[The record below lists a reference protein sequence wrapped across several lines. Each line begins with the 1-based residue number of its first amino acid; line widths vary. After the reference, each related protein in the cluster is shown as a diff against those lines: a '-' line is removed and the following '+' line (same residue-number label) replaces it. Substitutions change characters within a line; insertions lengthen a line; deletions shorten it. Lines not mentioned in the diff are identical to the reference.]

1 MRSLILGVLAFTLI
15 LPFTATGQHSDKS
28 NRVFWDGGTIPDNRF
43 REYVLIN
50 FDTDHNGTIDQT
62 EADAVTEMRLNP
74 LVINEDKTKPEITSL
89 QGISY
94 FQNLE
99 TLMLTSNEI
108 KLTDLSYLSQ
118 NGKLKQLAIDNSE
131 LLTQLDLSV
140 VPTLERFI
148 YTGTKLKSLIL
159 DNPELKEAY
168 LYNDDW
174 KGEGHSGLTQLDFSA
189 RTTNLETLDI
199 SDNFITK
206 IDLSHLVNL
215 KKVSISCKNLSSLNL
230 PASLKLTEL
239 AYWGKTKFPGNL
251 ADFPNLTRLSIRG
264 VETPLDL
271 SKNSKLKD
279 LDCSYNGLT
288 RLDVSVLPD
297 LEKLVCD
304 GNELVSLDLS
314 RNPRLK
320 ELECS
325 NNKLPELDVSA
336 LPDLEKLVCKGN
348 KLVSLDLSRNPRL
361 KELECSNNK
370 LPELDVSVHSDLEK
384 LKCKWN
390 AITSL
395 DLSQT
400 TKLVELDCSN
410 NKLTSLDISR
420 CPAIKDVRL
429 GFNNLT
435 EFNFSHTK
443 LENLNSRGAFK
454 SSNLTFYDGNAIADY
469 MIDCWVFTGAAEP
482 KQIDGEANRNLLQS
496 IRDYKRDIAAKEHV
510 AAEEQRAKAHRMA
523 AEYKRQIMPYI
534 TSNDWNEAD
543 KFAAEA
549 LSNLPEGDAF
559 LYYVRAKAYYLNN
572 LDFEVEDSEN
582 VTDYFKAYRREAEH
596 LAELCRKS
604 ITCDPSDG
612 NEAYFYRG
620 LAYIVL
626 GRAND
631 AANDFMRCARG
642 NESIKAVCYY
652 NIGIAYKN
660 AGRYNAALD
669 QFKNARQYFSDADN
683 KGRCLRKIKE
693 CQQKISGK

>member
-336 LPDLEKLVCKGN
+336 LPDLEKL
-348 KLVSLDLSRNPRL
+348 
-361 KELECSNNK
+361 
-370 LPELDVSVHSDLEK
+370 
-384 LKCKWN
+384 KCKWN

-559 LYYVRAKAYYLNN
+559 LYYVKAKAYYLNN

-582 VTDYFKAYRREAEH
+582 MTDYFKAYRREAEH

-652 NIGIAYKN
+652 NVGIAYKN

-683 KGRCLRKIKE
+683 KERCLRKIKE

>member
-62 EADAVTEMRLNP
+62 EADAVTEMCLNP

-336 LPDLEKLVCKGN
+336 LPDLEKL
-348 KLVSLDLSRNPRL
+348 
-361 KELECSNNK
+361 
-370 LPELDVSVHSDLEK
+370 
-384 LKCKWN
+384 KCKWN

-435 EFNFSHTK
+435 EFNFSHTE

-543 KFAAEA
+543 KIAAEA
-549 LSNLPEGDAF
+549 LYNLPEGDAF

-582 VTDYFKAYRREAEH
+582 MTDYFKAYRREAEH

-683 KGRCLRKIKE
+683 KERCLRKIKE

>member
-174 KGEGHSGLTQLDFSA
+174 KGDGHSGLTQLDFSA
-189 RTTNLETLDI
+189 RTTNLETLVI

-264 VETPLDL
+264 VETPLEL
-271 SKNSKLKD
+271 SKNPKLKD

-325 NNKLPELDVSA
+325 NNKLPELDVSV
-336 LPDLEKLVCKGN
+336 L
-348 KLVSLDLSRNPRL
+348 
-361 KELECSNNK
+361 
-370 LPELDVSVHSDLEK
+370 SDLEK

-454 SSNLTFYDGNAIADY
+454 SSNLTFYNGNAIADY

-582 VTDYFKAYRREAEH
+582 MTDYFKAYRREAEH

-652 NIGIAYKN
+652 NVGIAYKN
-660 AGRYNAALD
+660 AGQYNAALD

-683 KGRCLRKIKE
+683 KERCLRKIKE

>member
-189 RTTNLETLDI
+189 RTTNLETLVI

-297 LEKLVCD
+297 LEKLVC
-304 GNELVSLDLS
+304 
-314 RNPRLK
+314 
-320 ELECS
+320 
-325 NNKLPELDVSA
+325 
-336 LPDLEKLVCKGN
+336 KGN

-370 LPELDVSVHSDLEK
+370 LPELDVSVLSDLEK

-454 SSNLTFYDGNAIADY
+454 SSNLTFYNGNAIADY

-582 VTDYFKAYRREAEH
+582 MTDYFKAYRREAEH
-596 LAELCRKS
+596 LAELCCKS

-683 KGRCLRKIKE
+683 KERCLRKIKE

>member
-118 NGKLKQLAIDNSE
+118 NGKLKHLAIDNSE

-189 RTTNLETLDI
+189 RTTNLETLVI

-336 LPDLEKLVCKGN
+336 LPDLEKL
-348 KLVSLDLSRNPRL
+348 
-361 KELECSNNK
+361 
-370 LPELDVSVHSDLEK
+370 
-384 LKCKWN
+384 KCKWN

-435 EFNFSHTK
+435 EFNFSHTE

-582 VTDYFKAYRREAEH
+582 MTDYFKAYRREAEH

-683 KGRCLRKIKE
+683 KERCLRKIKE

>member
-336 LPDLEKLVCKGN
+336 LPDLEKL
-348 KLVSLDLSRNPRL
+348 
-361 KELECSNNK
+361 
-370 LPELDVSVHSDLEK
+370 
-384 LKCKWN
+384 KCKWN

-435 EFNFSHTK
+435 EFNFSHTE

-454 SSNLTFYDGNAIADY
+454 SSNLTFYNGNAIADY

-543 KFAAEA
+543 KIAAEA
-549 LSNLPEGDAF
+549 LYNLPEGDAF

-582 VTDYFKAYRREAEH
+582 MTDYFKAYRREAEH

-683 KGRCLRKIKE
+683 KERCLRKIKE

>member
-50 FDTDHNGTIDQT
+50 FDTDHNGTIDLA

-325 NNKLPELDVSA
+325 NNKLPELDVSV
-336 LPDLEKLVCKGN
+336 L
-348 KLVSLDLSRNPRL
+348 
-361 KELECSNNK
+361 
-370 LPELDVSVHSDLEK
+370 SDLEK

-435 EFNFSHTK
+435 EFNFSHTE

-582 VTDYFKAYRREAEH
+582 MTDYFKAYRREAEH

-652 NIGIAYKN
+652 NVGIAYKN

-683 KGRCLRKIKE
+683 KERCLRKIKE

>member
-118 NGKLKQLAIDNSE
+118 NGKLKHLAIDNSE

-189 RTTNLETLDI
+189 RTTNLETLVI

-304 GNELVSLDLS
+304 GNELISLDLS

-325 NNKLPELDVSA
+325 NNKLPELDVSG
-336 LPDLEKLVCKGN
+336 L
-348 KLVSLDLSRNPRL
+348 
-361 KELECSNNK
+361 
-370 LPELDVSVHSDLEK
+370 SDLEK

-410 NKLTSLDISR
+410 NKLTSLDISC

-429 GFNNLT
+429 DFNNLT

-454 SSNLTFYDGNAIADY
+454 SSNLTFYNGNAIADY

-582 VTDYFKAYRREAEH
+582 MTDYFKAYRREAEH

-683 KGRCLRKIKE
+683 KERCLRKIKE

>member
-118 NGKLKQLAIDNSE
+118 NGKLKHLAIDNSE

-189 RTTNLETLDI
+189 RTTNLETLVI

-325 NNKLPELDVSA
+325 NNKLPELDVSG
-336 LPDLEKLVCKGN
+336 L
-348 KLVSLDLSRNPRL
+348 
-361 KELECSNNK
+361 
-370 LPELDVSVHSDLEK
+370 SDLEK

-429 GFNNLT
+429 DFNNLT
-435 EFNFSHTK
+435 EFNFSHTE

-454 SSNLTFYDGNAIADY
+454 SSNLTFYNGNAIADY

-496 IRDYKRDIAAKEHV
+496 IRDYKRDIAAKGHV

-582 VTDYFKAYRREAEH
+582 MTDYFKAYRREAEH

-683 KGRCLRKIKE
+683 KERCLRKIKE

>member
-189 RTTNLETLDI
+189 RTTNLETLVI

-336 LPDLEKLVCKGN
+336 LP
-348 KLVSLDLSRNPRL
+348 
-361 KELECSNNK
+361 
-370 LPELDVSVHSDLEK
+370 DLEK

-543 KFAAEA
+543 KIAAEA

-582 VTDYFKAYRREAEH
+582 MTDYFKAYRREAEH

-652 NIGIAYKN
+652 NVGIAYKN
-660 AGRYNAALD
+660 AGQYNAALD

>member
-297 LEKLVCD
+297 LEKLVC
-304 GNELVSLDLS
+304 
-314 RNPRLK
+314 
-320 ELECS
+320 
-325 NNKLPELDVSA
+325 
-336 LPDLEKLVCKGN
+336 KGN

-370 LPELDVSVHSDLEK
+370 LPELDVSVLSDLEK

-454 SSNLTFYDGNAIADY
+454 SSNLTFYNGNAIADY

-582 VTDYFKAYRREAEH
+582 MTDYFKAYRREAEH

-683 KGRCLRKIKE
+683 KERCLRKIKE

>member
-325 NNKLPELDVSA
+325 NNKLPELDVSV
-336 LPDLEKLVCKGN
+336 L
-348 KLVSLDLSRNPRL
+348 
-361 KELECSNNK
+361 
-370 LPELDVSVHSDLEK
+370 SDLEK

-454 SSNLTFYDGNAIADY
+454 SSNLTFYNGNAIADY

-582 VTDYFKAYRREAEH
+582 MTDYFKAYRREAEH

-683 KGRCLRKIKE
+683 KERCLRKIKE

>member
-336 LPDLEKLVCKGN
+336 LPDLEKL
-348 KLVSLDLSRNPRL
+348 
-361 KELECSNNK
+361 
-370 LPELDVSVHSDLEK
+370 
-384 LKCKWN
+384 KCKWN

-454 SSNLTFYDGNAIADY
+454 SSNLTFYNGNAIADY

-534 TSNDWNEAD
+534 ISNDWNEAD

-582 VTDYFKAYRREAEH
+582 MTDYFKAYRREAEH

-652 NIGIAYKN
+652 NVGIAYKN
-660 AGRYNAALD
+660 AGQYNAALD

>member
-297 LEKLVCD
+297 LEKLVCK

-325 NNKLPELDVSA
+325 NNKLPELDVSV
-336 LPDLEKLVCKGN
+336 L
-348 KLVSLDLSRNPRL
+348 
-361 KELECSNNK
+361 
-370 LPELDVSVHSDLEK
+370 SDLEK

-454 SSNLTFYDGNAIADY
+454 SSNLTFYNGNAIADY

-534 TSNDWNEAD
+534 ISNDWNEAD

-582 VTDYFKAYRREAEH
+582 MTDYFKAYRREAEH

-683 KGRCLRKIKE
+683 KERCLRKIKE

>member
-118 NGKLKQLAIDNSE
+118 NGKLKQLVIDNSE

-336 LPDLEKLVCKGN
+336 LPDLEKL
-348 KLVSLDLSRNPRL
+348 
-361 KELECSNNK
+361 
-370 LPELDVSVHSDLEK
+370 
-384 LKCKWN
+384 KCKWN

-543 KFAAEA
+543 KIAAEA
-549 LSNLPEGDAF
+549 LYNLPEGDAF

-582 VTDYFKAYRREAEH
+582 MTDYFKAYRREAEH

-652 NIGIAYKN
+652 NVGIAYKN

-683 KGRCLRKIKE
+683 KERCLRKIKE

>member
-336 LPDLEKLVCKGN
+336 LPDLEKL
-348 KLVSLDLSRNPRL
+348 
-361 KELECSNNK
+361 
-370 LPELDVSVHSDLEK
+370 
-384 LKCKWN
+384 KCKWN

-435 EFNFSHTK
+435 EFNFSHTE

-582 VTDYFKAYRREAEH
+582 MTDYFKAYRREAEH

-683 KGRCLRKIKE
+683 KERCLRKIKE

>member
-118 NGKLKQLAIDNSE
+118 NGKLKHLAIDNSE

-189 RTTNLETLDI
+189 RTTNLETLVI

-336 LPDLEKLVCKGN
+336 LPDLEKL
-348 KLVSLDLSRNPRL
+348 
-361 KELECSNNK
+361 
-370 LPELDVSVHSDLEK
+370 
-384 LKCKWN
+384 KCKWN

-435 EFNFSHTK
+435 EFNFSHTE

-543 KFAAEA
+543 KIAAEA
-549 LSNLPEGDAF
+549 LYNLPEGDAF

-582 VTDYFKAYRREAEH
+582 MTDYFKAYRREAEH

-683 KGRCLRKIKE
+683 KERCLRKIKE

>member
-28 NRVFWDGGTIPDNRF
+28 NKVFWDGGTIPDNRF

-118 NGKLKQLAIDNSE
+118 NGKLKHLAIDNSE

-325 NNKLPELDVSA
+325 NNKLPELDVSG
-336 LPDLEKLVCKGN
+336 L
-348 KLVSLDLSRNPRL
+348 
-361 KELECSNNK
+361 
-370 LPELDVSVHSDLEK
+370 SDLEK

-410 NKLTSLDISR
+410 NKLTSLDISC

-429 GFNNLT
+429 DFNNLT

-454 SSNLTFYDGNAIADY
+454 SSNLTFYNGNAIADY

-523 AEYKRQIMPYI
+523 AEYKGQIMPYI

-582 VTDYFKAYRREAEH
+582 MTDYFKAYRREAEH

-683 KGRCLRKIKE
+683 KERCLRKIKE

>member
-189 RTTNLETLDI
+189 RTTNLETLVI

-264 VETPLDL
+264 VETPLEL
-271 SKNSKLKD
+271 SKNPKLKD

-325 NNKLPELDVSA
+325 NNKLPELDVSV
-336 LPDLEKLVCKGN
+336 L
-348 KLVSLDLSRNPRL
+348 
-361 KELECSNNK
+361 
-370 LPELDVSVHSDLEK
+370 SDLEK

-400 TKLVELDCSN
+400 TKLVELDCSD

-543 KFAAEA
+543 KIAAEA
-549 LSNLPEGDAF
+549 LYNLPEGDAF

-582 VTDYFKAYRREAEH
+582 MTDYFKAYRREAEH

-652 NIGIAYKN
+652 NVGIAYKN
-660 AGRYNAALD
+660 AGQYNAALD

>member
-140 VPTLERFI
+140 APTLERFI

-189 RTTNLETLDI
+189 RTTNLETLVI

-325 NNKLPELDVSA
+325 NNKLPELDVSV
-336 LPDLEKLVCKGN
+336 L
-348 KLVSLDLSRNPRL
+348 
-361 KELECSNNK
+361 
-370 LPELDVSVHSDLEK
+370 SDLEK

-435 EFNFSHTK
+435 EFNFSHTE

-582 VTDYFKAYRREAEH
+582 MTDYFKAYRREAEH

-683 KGRCLRKIKE
+683 KERCLRKIKE

>member
-189 RTTNLETLDI
+189 RTTNLETLVI

-297 LEKLVCD
+297 LEKLVC
-304 GNELVSLDLS
+304 
-314 RNPRLK
+314 
-320 ELECS
+320 
-325 NNKLPELDVSA
+325 
-336 LPDLEKLVCKGN
+336 KGN

-370 LPELDVSVHSDLEK
+370 LPELDVSVLSDLEK

-435 EFNFSHTK
+435 EFNFSHTE

-523 AEYKRQIMPYI
+523 AEYKRQIMPHI

-582 VTDYFKAYRREAEH
+582 MTDYFKAYRREAEH

-652 NIGIAYKN
+652 NVGIAYKN

>member
-336 LPDLEKLVCKGN
+336 LPDLEKL
-348 KLVSLDLSRNPRL
+348 
-361 KELECSNNK
+361 
-370 LPELDVSVHSDLEK
+370 
-384 LKCKWN
+384 KCKWN

-400 TKLVELDCSN
+400 TKLEELDCSN
-410 NKLTSLDISR
+410 NKLTSLDISC

-429 GFNNLT
+429 DFNNLT

-454 SSNLTFYDGNAIADY
+454 SSNLTFYNGNAIADY

-582 VTDYFKAYRREAEH
+582 MTDYFKAYRREAEH

-683 KGRCLRKIKE
+683 KERCLRKIKE

>member
-189 RTTNLETLDI
+189 RTTNLETLVI

-297 LEKLVCD
+297 LEKLVCK

-336 LPDLEKLVCKGN
+336 LPDLEKL
-348 KLVSLDLSRNPRL
+348 
-361 KELECSNNK
+361 
-370 LPELDVSVHSDLEK
+370 
-384 LKCKWN
+384 KCKWN

-400 TKLVELDCSN
+400 TKLEELDCSN
-410 NKLTSLDISR
+410 NKLTSLDISC
-420 CPAIKDVRL
+420 CPAIKDVIL
-429 GFNNLT
+429 DFNNLT

-454 SSNLTFYDGNAIADY
+454 SSNLTFYNGNAIADY

-582 VTDYFKAYRREAEH
+582 MTDYFKAYRREAEH

-669 QFKNARQYFSDADN
+669 QFKNARQYFSDADS
-683 KGRCLRKIKE
+683 KERCLRKVKE

>member
-50 FDTDHNGTIDQT
+50 FDTDHNGTIDLA

-118 NGKLKQLAIDNSE
+118 NGKLKHLAIDNSE

-189 RTTNLETLDI
+189 RTTNLETLVI

-325 NNKLPELDVSA
+325 NNKLPKLDVSG
-336 LPDLEKLVCKGN
+336 L
-348 KLVSLDLSRNPRL
+348 
-361 KELECSNNK
+361 
-370 LPELDVSVHSDLEK
+370 SDLEK

-454 SSNLTFYDGNAIADY
+454 SSNLTFYNGNAIADY

-523 AEYKRQIMPYI
+523 AEYKRQIMPHI

-582 VTDYFKAYRREAEH
+582 MTDYFKAYRREAEH

>member
-189 RTTNLETLDI
+189 RTTNLETLVI

-320 ELECS
+320 EL
-325 NNKLPELDVSA
+325 D
-336 LPDLEKLVCKGN
+336 
-348 KLVSLDLSRNPRL
+348 
-361 KELECSNNK
+361 CSNNK
-370 LPELDVSVHSDLEK
+370 LPELDVSVLSDLEK

-543 KFAAEA
+543 KIAAEA
-549 LSNLPEGDAF
+549 LYNLPEGDAF

-582 VTDYFKAYRREAEH
+582 MTDYFKAYRREAEH

-683 KGRCLRKIKE
+683 KERCLRKIKE

>member
-62 EADAVTEMRLNP
+62 EADAVTEMCLNP

-118 NGKLKQLAIDNSE
+118 NGKLKHLAIDNSE

-189 RTTNLETLDI
+189 RTTNLETLVI

-325 NNKLPELDVSA
+325 NNKLPELDVSG
-336 LPDLEKLVCKGN
+336 L
-348 KLVSLDLSRNPRL
+348 
-361 KELECSNNK
+361 
-370 LPELDVSVHSDLEK
+370 SDLEK

-454 SSNLTFYDGNAIADY
+454 SSNLTFYNGNAIADY

-543 KFAAEA
+543 KIAAEA

-582 VTDYFKAYRREAEH
+582 MTDYFKAYRREAEH

-683 KGRCLRKIKE
+683 KERCLRKIKE

>member
-304 GNELVSLDLS
+304 GNELISLDLS

-336 LPDLEKLVCKGN
+336 LP
-348 KLVSLDLSRNPRL
+348 
-361 KELECSNNK
+361 
-370 LPELDVSVHSDLEK
+370 DLEK

-454 SSNLTFYDGNAIADY
+454 SSNLTFYNGNAIADY

-534 TSNDWNEAD
+534 ISNDWNEAD
-543 KFAAEA
+543 KIAAEA
-549 LSNLPEGDAF
+549 LYNLPEGDAF

-582 VTDYFKAYRREAEH
+582 MTDYFKAYRREAEH

-669 QFKNARQYFSDADN
+669 QFKKARQYFSDADN
-683 KGRCLRKIKE
+683 KERCLRKIKE

>member
-62 EADAVTEMRLNP
+62 EADAVTEMCLNP

-118 NGKLKQLAIDNSE
+118 NGKLKHLAIDNSE

-189 RTTNLETLDI
+189 RTTNLETLVI

-325 NNKLPELDVSA
+325 NNKLPELDVSV
-336 LPDLEKLVCKGN
+336 L
-348 KLVSLDLSRNPRL
+348 
-361 KELECSNNK
+361 
-370 LPELDVSVHSDLEK
+370 SDLEK

-435 EFNFSHTK
+435 EFNFSHTE

-582 VTDYFKAYRREAEH
+582 MTDYFKAYRREAEH

-683 KGRCLRKIKE
+683 KERCLRKIKE

>member
-118 NGKLKQLAIDNSE
+118 NGKLKHLAIDNSE

-189 RTTNLETLDI
+189 RTTNLETLVI

-239 AYWGKTKFPGNL
+239 AYWGKTKFPRNL

-325 NNKLPELDVSA
+325 NNKLPELDVSV
-336 LPDLEKLVCKGN
+336 L
-348 KLVSLDLSRNPRL
+348 
-361 KELECSNNK
+361 
-370 LPELDVSVHSDLEK
+370 SDLEK

-454 SSNLTFYDGNAIADY
+454 SSNLTFYNGNAIADY

-582 VTDYFKAYRREAEH
+582 MTDYFKAYRREAEH

-652 NIGIAYKN
+652 NVGIAYKN
-660 AGRYNAALD
+660 AGQYNAALD

-683 KGRCLRKIKE
+683 KERCLRKIKE

>member
-174 KGEGHSGLTQLDFSA
+174 KGEEHSGLTQLDFSA
-189 RTTNLETLDI
+189 RTTNLETLVI

-336 LPDLEKLVCKGN
+336 LPDLEKL
-348 KLVSLDLSRNPRL
+348 
-361 KELECSNNK
+361 
-370 LPELDVSVHSDLEK
+370 
-384 LKCKWN
+384 KCKWN

-435 EFNFSHTK
+435 EFNFSHTE

-543 KFAAEA
+543 KIAAEA
-549 LSNLPEGDAF
+549 LYNLPEGDAF

-582 VTDYFKAYRREAEH
+582 MTDYFKAYRREAEH

-683 KGRCLRKIKE
+683 KERCLRKIKE

>member
-189 RTTNLETLDI
+189 RTTNLETLVI

-297 LEKLVCD
+297 LEKLVCK

-325 NNKLPELDVSA
+325 NNKLPELDVSG
-336 LPDLEKLVCKGN
+336 L
-348 KLVSLDLSRNPRL
+348 
-361 KELECSNNK
+361 
-370 LPELDVSVHSDLEK
+370 SDLEK

-410 NKLTSLDISR
+410 NKLTSLDISC

-429 GFNNLT
+429 DFNNLT
-435 EFNFSHTK
+435 EFNFSHTE

-582 VTDYFKAYRREAEH
+582 MTDYFKAYRREAEH

-683 KGRCLRKIKE
+683 KERCLRKIKE

>member
-50 FDTDHNGTIDQT
+50 FDTDHNGTIDLA

-189 RTTNLETLDI
+189 RTTNLETLVI

-264 VETPLDL
+264 VETPLEL
-271 SKNSKLKD
+271 SKNPKLKD

-297 LEKLVCD
+297 LEKLVCK

-325 NNKLPELDVSA
+325 NNKLPELDVSV
-336 LPDLEKLVCKGN
+336 L
-348 KLVSLDLSRNPRL
+348 
-361 KELECSNNK
+361 
-370 LPELDVSVHSDLEK
+370 SDLEK

-400 TKLVELDCSN
+400 TKLVELDCSD

-454 SSNLTFYDGNAIADY
+454 SSNLTFYNGNAIADY

-582 VTDYFKAYRREAEH
+582 MTDYFKAYRREAEH

-683 KGRCLRKIKE
+683 KERCLRKIKE

>member
-189 RTTNLETLDI
+189 RTTNLETLVI

-325 NNKLPELDVSA
+325 NNKLPKLDVSA
-336 LPDLEKLVCKGN
+336 LLDLEKLVCDGN
-348 KLVSLDLSRNPRL
+348 ELVSLDLSRNPRL

-370 LPELDVSVHSDLEK
+370 LPELDVSVLSDLEK

-435 EFNFSHTK
+435 EFNFSHTE

-582 VTDYFKAYRREAEH
+582 MTDYFKAYRREAEH

-652 NIGIAYKN
+652 NVGIAYKN

>member
-189 RTTNLETLDI
+189 RTTNLETLVI

-325 NNKLPELDVSA
+325 NNKLPKLDVSA
-336 LPDLEKLVCKGN
+336 LP
-348 KLVSLDLSRNPRL
+348 
-361 KELECSNNK
+361 
-370 LPELDVSVHSDLEK
+370 DLEK

-410 NKLTSLDISR
+410 NKLTSLDISC

-429 GFNNLT
+429 DFNNLT

-523 AEYKRQIMPYI
+523 AEYKRQIMPHI

-582 VTDYFKAYRREAEH
+582 MTDYFKAYRREAEH

-652 NIGIAYKN
+652 NVGIAYKN

-683 KGRCLRKIKE
+683 KERCLRKIKE

>member
-50 FDTDHNGTIDQT
+50 FDTDHNGTIDLA

-118 NGKLKQLAIDNSE
+118 NGKLKHLAIDNSE

-264 VETPLDL
+264 VETPLEL
-271 SKNSKLKD
+271 SKNPKLKD

-325 NNKLPELDVSA
+325 NNKLPELDVSG
-336 LPDLEKLVCKGN
+336 L
-348 KLVSLDLSRNPRL
+348 
-361 KELECSNNK
+361 
-370 LPELDVSVHSDLEK
+370 SDLEK

-410 NKLTSLDISR
+410 NKLTSLDISC

-429 GFNNLT
+429 DFNNLT

-454 SSNLTFYDGNAIADY
+454 SSNLTFYNGNAIADY

-582 VTDYFKAYRREAEH
+582 MTDYFKAYRREAEH

-683 KGRCLRKIKE
+683 KERCLRKIKE

>member
-174 KGEGHSGLTQLDFSA
+174 KGEGHSGLTQLDFST
-189 RTTNLETLDI
+189 RTTNLETLVI

-325 NNKLPELDVSA
+325 NNKLPELDVSV
-336 LPDLEKLVCKGN
+336 L
-348 KLVSLDLSRNPRL
+348 
-361 KELECSNNK
+361 
-370 LPELDVSVHSDLEK
+370 SDLEK

-454 SSNLTFYDGNAIADY
+454 SSNLTFYNGNAIADY

-582 VTDYFKAYRREAEH
+582 MTDYFKAYRREAEH

-683 KGRCLRKIKE
+683 KERCLRKIKE

>member
-50 FDTDHNGTIDQT
+50 FDTDHNGTIDLA

-336 LPDLEKLVCKGN
+336 LPDLEKL
-348 KLVSLDLSRNPRL
+348 
-361 KELECSNNK
+361 
-370 LPELDVSVHSDLEK
+370 
-384 LKCKWN
+384 KCKWN

-435 EFNFSHTK
+435 EFNFSHTE

-582 VTDYFKAYRREAEH
+582 MTDYFKAYRREAEH

-652 NIGIAYKN
+652 NVGIAYKN

-683 KGRCLRKIKE
+683 KERCLRKIKE

>member
-297 LEKLVCD
+297 LEKLVCK

-325 NNKLPELDVSA
+325 NNKLPELDVSV
-336 LPDLEKLVCKGN
+336 L
-348 KLVSLDLSRNPRL
+348 
-361 KELECSNNK
+361 
-370 LPELDVSVHSDLEK
+370 SDLEK

-435 EFNFSHTK
+435 EFNFSHTE
-443 LENLNSRGAFK
+443 LESLNSRGAFK

-582 VTDYFKAYRREAEH
+582 MTDYFKAYRREAEH

-683 KGRCLRKIKE
+683 KERCLRKIKE
-693 CQQKISGK
+693 CQQRISGK

>member
-325 NNKLPELDVSA
+325 NNKLPELDVSV
-336 LPDLEKLVCKGN
+336 L
-348 KLVSLDLSRNPRL
+348 
-361 KELECSNNK
+361 
-370 LPELDVSVHSDLEK
+370 SDLEK

-410 NKLTSLDISR
+410 NKLTSLDISC
-420 CPAIKDVRL
+420 CPAIKEVRL
-429 GFNNLT
+429 DFNNLT

-454 SSNLTFYDGNAIADY
+454 SSNLTFYNGNAIADY

-523 AEYKRQIMPYI
+523 AEYKRQIMPHI

-582 VTDYFKAYRREAEH
+582 MTDYFKAYRREAEH

-683 KGRCLRKIKE
+683 KERCLRKIKE

>member
-1 MRSLILGVLAFTLI
+1 M
-15 LPFTATGQHSDKS
+15 
-28 NRVFWDGGTIPDNRF
+28 
-43 REYVLIN
+43 
-50 FDTDHNGTIDQT
+50 
-62 EADAVTEMRLNP
+62 
-74 LVINEDKTKPEITSL
+74 
-89 QGISY
+89 
-94 FQNLE
+94 
-99 TLMLTSNEI
+99 
-108 KLTDLSYLSQ
+108 
-118 NGKLKQLAIDNSE
+118 
-131 LLTQLDLSV
+131 
-140 VPTLERFI
+140 
-148 YTGTKLKSLIL
+148 
-159 DNPELKEAY
+159 
-168 LYNDDW
+168 
-174 KGEGHSGLTQLDFSA
+174 
-189 RTTNLETLDI
+189 
-199 SDNFITK
+199 
-206 IDLSHLVNL
+206 
-215 KKVSISCKNLSSLNL
+215 
-230 PASLKLTEL
+230 
-239 AYWGKTKFPGNL
+239 
-251 ADFPNLTRLSIRG
+251 
-264 VETPLDL
+264 
-271 SKNSKLKD
+271 
-279 LDCSYNGLT
+279 
-288 RLDVSVLPD
+288 
-297 LEKLVCD
+297 
-304 GNELVSLDLS
+304 
-314 RNPRLK
+314 
-320 ELECS
+320 
-325 NNKLPELDVSA
+325 SA

-370 LPELDVSVHSDLEK
+370 LPELDVSALPDLEK

-435 EFNFSHTK
+435 EFNFSHTE

-582 VTDYFKAYRREAEH
+582 MTDYFKAYRREAEH

-683 KGRCLRKIKE
+683 KERCLRKIKE